1 MNRRN
6 MKMMVEFSMKN
17 SYIAEPN
24 DPFRSLHEFFKV
36 ELINDPYTAI
46 ATSRTHNGMDC
57 RVVEHLLHIGKSF
70 RIGSPKSKIPFS
82 NGLAQTNIK
91 TPSANRF
98 NSRL

>member
-17 SYIAEPN
+17 SYIAESN
-24 DPFRSLHEFFKV
+24 NPFRSFHEFCEV
-36 ELINDPYTAI
+36 ELIDDPYTAVT
-46 ATSRTHNGMDC
+46 TSCTHYGMDS
-57 RVVEHLLHIGKSF
+57 RVIEHLLHIGKSF
-70 RIGSPKSKIPFS
+70 SIGSPESKIPFS

-98 NSRL
+98 NGRL